1 MAEQRLI
8 DANKLIEKCENLYM
22 RGHVLFHGVTAFT
35 IENAPTIDPE
45 TLPIVR
51 QLREELARVTV
62 ERDAAVER
70 VQHYAGCWECDVR
83 EKGNCATPFYKDNCD
98 NWAWRGPQKEA
109 TP

>member
-1 MAEQRLI
+1 MTEQRLI

-51 QLREELARVTV
+51 QMREELARVTV
-62 ERDAAVER
+62 ERDAAVSDLHKL
-70 VQHYAGCWECDVR
+70 V
-83 EKGNCATPFYKDNCD
+83 P
-98 NWAWRGPQKEA
+98 AWKWDGKKEE
-109 TP
+109 